1 MDVVYNLYERGC
13 QHLLLM
19 IFSYLDSCD
28 LTSCQYVSQCWSYI
42 LNQYFWANGYVM
54 KNLALN
60 KAEGKFVK
68 EEKKL
73 NRLKYGKI
81 EEFADVIFF
90 TVISRF

>member
-28 LTSCQYVSQCWSYI
+28 LTSCQYVSQWWSYI
-42 LNQYFWANGYVM
+42 LNQYFWENSYVM